1 MRKIKTVDLHVNA
14 DPYKKVRF
22 SLFWDEGKYYFLP
35 QPSISRYERTMRFL
49 FRLQKR
55 FFLSQAN
62 VPHLHIGGAIPEC
75 EKIGLK
81 VWGAEI
87 FSDKTVANLVCRC
100 GLRITVPN
108 KPMDEEELWR
118 YFKKWNKWNQDSNQ

>member
-1 MRKIKTVDLHVNA
+1 MRKIKTVDLYVNA
-14 DPYKKVRF
+14 DPYRKVRF
-22 SLFWDEGKYYFLP
+22 SLFWDEYEGKYYFLP
-35 QPSISRYERTMRFL
+35 QLFISRYERTIQFL

-62 VPHLHIGGAIPEC
+62 IPHLHIGGATPAC

-100 GLRITVPN
+100 GLNIAVPN
-108 KPMDEEELWR
+108 KPMDEEELR
-118 YFKKWNKWNQDSNQ
+118 HYFKKWNKDSNK